1 MSTILAILTGFRH
14 PQTTL
19 TPDVAP
25 VPRTRRGPEATVLS
39 PLVVVI
45 ALIGVVYEVALLSS
59 SLLSPYRFPIPYAV
73 PIFDT
78 PFALVALGIG
88 YLALERHRLRQDF
101 QSVALGMTLWLTGLL
116 TLAHIFAQPD
126 YPGTPGVHAGVAPY
140 FFSLTYLGTFLGVA
154 LSTTFGQRQVRL
166 SDRAR
171 ILLGVG
177 LTIVAVLLMF
187 GVVQIRPSLPSFV
200 MPPGRWTPFGL
211 WTAGS
216 VIGLAAVWAFA
227 GCARRMHAV
236 EPDPFARFFFL
247 ASLIWAIG
255 FLGFVIYPY
264 RYGISWYVAGFARPI
279 GVGVLFIGL
288 IREQVDLYR
297 EARARLR
304 DLEGLHNA
312 GQALVASLDATQIV
326 DTITVKA
333 LDVTGAAAAILFRAD
348 ADGRVVRAVSWAG
361 AVNTEGGG
369 ALELPVA
376 QGAFGTLVA
385 AGSRVRTLDLQSEAA
400 KRFPA
405 PVQERMSAEGLKV
418 LFAVPLAMKTG
429 ETFGA
434 LWVLYRA
441 DRGFTNADYELIGA
455 FGAQASVALEN
466 ARAFEHLAMKAGHD
480 AGLQEFAQRVLEAT
494 GEEAIHAA
502 CVRSTAAL
510 LSADLV
516 GLFMMDSK
524 EGDLR
529 LAAGIGWAPDQI
541 GAITAPPSYESFA
554 GYAFLH
560 KSDIQVE
567 DLARERRFQV
577 PTYLRDHGIRS
588 GIVVPLGVRQE
599 PVGVLAAYYR
609 APHRFSEEENRV
621 LTAIA
626 QETALAL
633 EKARLYAELQENLA
647 RLQETQAQLIQADKL
662 KALGTLLSGMAHEL
676 NNPLST
682 IQLSLQLM
690 KRATLT
696 DALRKRLDVMEEEC
710 DRASRIIRDL
720 LVFARRK
727 PPERRR
733 TDVGEVIRA
742 TLALQA
748 PQFDLSK
755 VRVTSE
761 LSPTPAILADAHQLQ
776 QVLLNL
782 FTNAT
787 HAMKTHSGG
796 GMLSVRSLRQSNEVV
811 IQVEDDG
818 PGIPAQHLGRIFDP
832 FFTTKV
838 AGEGTGLGLS
848 LSIGI
853 IEAHGGRMAAE
864 NLPGRGARFTLRL
877 PIGEGEG
884 TETVPVAVVP
894 TMSAD
899 AARSLNVLLIDDE
912 AHLRRVLS
920 EVLVSLGHR
929 VDEVSD
935 GATAMQKLEG
945 GDYDLVLL
953 DLRLPDIDG
962 RVIWQWIN
970 EKYAGLVRRVAFM
983 TGDTMSEDTQ
993 HFLEETGR
1001 PVLSKPLSIAR
1012 VRAVIDEVAPV
1023 SS

>member
-1 MSTILAILTGFRH
+1 MSTILAILARFRH
-14 PQTTL
+14 PRSTL
-19 TPDVAP
+19 TPDVAT
-25 VPRTRRGPEATVLS
+25 VPRPRRGPEATVLS
-39 PLVVVI
+39 PLVVLIVS
-45 ALIGVVYEVALLSS
+45 IGVAYEVVLFST
-59 SLLSPYRFPIPYAV
+59 SLLAPYRFPIPYAV

-78 PFALVALGIG
+78 PFALVGLGIG

-101 QSVALGMTLWLTGLL
+101 QSVALGTTLWLTGLL
-116 TLAHIFAQPD
+116 ALAHIFAQPD

-140 FFSLTYLGTFLGVA
+140 FFSLSYLGTFMGVA
-154 LSTTFGQRQVRL
+154 LSTTYGQRPFRL

-171 ILLGVG
+171 ILLGVA
-177 LTIVAVLLMF
+177 LTVLAIALVF
-187 GVVQIRPSLPSFV
+187 GVLRIQPMLPSFV

-216 VIGLAAVWAFA
+216 IIGLAAVWAFV
-227 GCARRMHAV
+227 GCARRMLAA

-255 FLGFVIYPY
+255 LLGFFIYPY

-304 DLEGLHNA
+304 DLEGLHSA
-312 GQALVASLDATQIV
+312 GQALVTSLDATQIV

-333 LDVTGAAAAILFRAD
+333 LEVSGAAAAILFRVDAD
-348 ADGRVVRAVSWAG
+348 AQVVRAVSWAG
-361 AVNTEGGG
+361 GVNAQVVGG
-369 ALELPVA
+369 LELPVVESVSGLSAA
-376 QGAFGTLVA
+376 QGNGAWTV
-385 AGSRVRTLDLQSEAA
+385 DLLHAEAA
-400 KRFPA
+400 KRFPGA
-405 PVQERMSAEGLKV
+405 LRVRMQREGLRV
-418 LFAVPLAMKTG
+418 LLAVPLTMKTG
-429 ETFGA
+429 ERFGE
-434 LWVLYRA
+434 LWVLYRQA
-441 DRGFTNADYELIGA
+441 RGFTNGDFELFGA

-466 ARAFEHLAMKAGHD
+466 ARAFEHLALKAGHD
-480 AGLQEFAQRVLEAT
+480 AGLQEFAQRLLEAT

-502 CVRSTAAL
+502 SVNFTTTLLGADLAAL
-510 LSADLV
+510 FISDPKA
-516 GLFMMDSK
+516 
-524 EGDLR
+524 GDLR
-529 LAAGIGWAPDQI
+529 LTAGVGWESGIVGSVTVAP
-541 GAITAPPSYESFA
+541 SNESFS

-567 DLARERRFQV
+567 DLTTELRFAT
-577 PTYLRDHGIRS
+577 PSYLREHGVRS

-599 PVGVLAAYYR
+599 PVGVLSAYYR
-609 APHRFSEEENRV
+609 IPHRFSEEENRV

-682 IQLSLQLM
+682 VLLSAQLL
-690 KRATLT
+690 KRRHTLPEPVR
-696 DALRKRLDVMEEEC
+696 AQMDVIEQEC
-710 DRASRIIRDL
+710 ERAARIIREL
-720 LVFARRK
+720 LVFARRR

-733 TDVGEVIRA
+733 TDLSEVIRA

-748 PQFDLSK
+748 PQFEISK
-755 VRVTSE
+755 IRVTSD
-761 LSPTPAILADAHQLQ
+761 LTPTPAILADAHQLQ

-787 HAMKTHSGG
+787 HAMKTHAGG
-796 GMLSVRSLRQSNEVV
+796 GALSVRSMRQGNEVV

-832 FFTTKV
+832 FFTTKG

-877 PIGEGEG
+877 PIGDG
-884 TETVPVAVVP
+884 TETSAAPPAPAVRS
-894 TMSAD
+894 SAGP
-899 AARSLNVLLIDDE
+899 ARG
-912 AHLRRVLS
+912 RR
-920 EVLVSLGHR
+920 
-929 VDEVSD
+929 
-935 GATAMQKLEG
+935 A
-945 GDYDLVLL
+945 
-953 DLRLPDIDG
+953 
-962 RVIWQWIN
+962 
-970 EKYAGLVRRVAFM
+970 RR
-983 TGDTMSEDTQ
+983 
-993 HFLEETGR
+993 
-1001 PVLSKPLSIAR
+1001 AR
-1012 VRAVIDEVAPV
+1012 
-1023 SS
+1023 